1 MNGAE
6 ILVRTLL
13 KGEVNV
19 CFANPGTSEMHF
31 LAALDKADGMRCI
44 PALFEGVATG
54 AADGYYRIARKPA
67 CTLLHLGP
75 GLGNGL
81 SNLHNAKK
89 AASGIVNIVGQH
101 AIRHLAYESPLTS
114 DIEGLARTVSGWV
127 RTTASAATVSED
139 AASAIT
145 AASARPATIA
155 TLMLSADAAWST
167 GSEKIV
173 TGAPASRPAFDAEAV
188 EAVARLIA
196 AEGRSTL
203 ILVGNDGLHTDAVAA
218 LAAISGKYGCRVM
231 AQCANVSVS
240 RGAGRYP
247 LSRLPYIVDNAVA
260 LLKRFKH
267 VILIDSAEP
276 VAFFTYPDK
285 PSKLCGVGT
294 SVHQMTTSGEDSVA
308 AAIAL
313 AESLGASAGDIVWPE
328 VPAKAA
334 VTGQLTPETIAAVI
348 ARGIPEN
355 GIVVDEA
362 LTGGRALY
370 PATASSAPHDWLQ
383 NTGGSIGFALP
394 AALGAAVAG
403 CGRRVFAISGDGSA
417 AYTFQ
422 ALWTYARE
430 GLNVTTIILANN
442 SYEILKGEYAKVGA
456 GEPKFR
462 AKELLD
468 IGKPQI
474 DWTRIA
480 GGLGVAASSVSSAED
495 FDRKLQIAARETG
508 PSLIEVRF
516 DP

>member
-1 MNGAE
+1 
-6 ILVRTLL
+6 
-13 KGEVNV
+13 
-19 CFANPGTSEMHF
+19 
-31 LAALDKADGMRCI
+31 
-44 PALFEGVATG
+44 
-54 AADGYYRIARKPA
+54 
-67 CTLLHLGP
+67 
-75 GLGNGL
+75 
-81 SNLHNAKK
+81 
-89 AASGIVNIVGQH
+89 
-101 AIRHLAYESPLTS
+101 
-114 DIEGLARTVSGWV
+114 
-127 RTTASAATVSED
+127 
-139 AASAIT
+139 
-145 AASARPATIA
+145 
-155 TLMLSADAAWST
+155 MLSADAAWST

-173 TGAPASRPAFDAEAV
+173 TVAPASRPAFDAEAV

-196 AEGRSTL
+196 DEGRSTL

-348 ARGIPEN
+348 ARSIPEN

-430 GLNVTTIILANN
+430 NLNVTTIILANN

-456 GEPKFR
+456 GEAKFR
-462 AKELLD
+462 ARELLD
-468 IGKPQI
+468 LGRPQI

-480 GGLGVAASSVSSAED
+480 GGLGVATSSVSSAEE
-495 FDRKLQIAARETG
+495 FDRQLQIAARETG

-516 DP
+516 AP